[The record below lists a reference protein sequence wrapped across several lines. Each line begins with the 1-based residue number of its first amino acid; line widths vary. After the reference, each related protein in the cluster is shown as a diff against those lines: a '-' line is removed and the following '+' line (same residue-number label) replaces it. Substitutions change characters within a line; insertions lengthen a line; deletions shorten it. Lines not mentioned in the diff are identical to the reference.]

1 MDRTSLNLRARGPDL
16 LFAVLVQPGARRD
29 EIVGV
34 RDGALKLAVIAP
46 PVEGKANAACRRLL
60 ADTLKVPVSRVEV
73 VAGAKARRKRVR
85 IRNADPTVLK
95 ARLAPFVKKS

>member
-1 MDRTSLNLRARGPDL
+1 MDLTSLNLRARGPDL
-16 LFAVLVQPGARRD
+16 FFAVLVQPGARRD

-73 VAGAKARRKRVR
+73 IAGANARRKRIR
-85 IRNADPTVLK
+85 IRNADLVTFQ
-95 ARLAPFVKKS
+95 ARLAPFLEK